1 MIIGNGLLASK
12 FREYKNSNVIIFASG
27 VSNSLETRDCE
38 FEREKKL
45 LLETLNKNSG
55 DIVYFGSCSQYD
67 PSLQSSAYVKHKIE
81 MESLIKNKRDNYYIL
96 RLAQVVGKAN
106 NQTFINYLYTE
117 IINNRKINVWKNA
130 SRNLISTN
138 LILDIASYIISNK
151 MYGDYNI
158 AYFYNENVLE
168 IVNCL
173 GEVLDKNVQ
182 VNVLEKGEEY
192 DIPLGKVEDILE
204 VIGVTRDKKT
214 YYIELL
220 KDFVEN

>member
-27 VSNSLETRDCE
+27 VSNSLETRDSE

-67 PSLQSSAYVKHKIE
+67 PSLESSAYVKHKIE

-138 LILDIASYIISNK
+138 LILDIASYIISNE

-158 AYFYNENVLE
+158 AYFDNENVLE
-168 IVNCL
+168 IVNYL

-182 VNVLEKGEEY
+182 MNILEKGEEY

-204 VIGVTRDKKT
+204 IVGVTRDKKK

>member
-27 VSNSLETRDCE
+27 VSNSLETRDSE
-38 FEREKKL
+38 FEREKIL

-67 PSLQSSAYVKHKIE
+67 PSLESSAYVKHKIE

-138 LILDIASYIISNK
+138 LILDIASYIISNE

-158 AYFYNENVLE
+158 AYFDNENVLE
-168 IVNCL
+168 IVNYL

-182 VNVLEKGEEY
+182 INLLEKGEEY

-204 VIGVTRDKKT
+204 IVGVTRDKKK

>member
-27 VSNSLETRDCE
+27 VSNSLETRDSE

-45 LLETLNKNSG
+45 LLETLNKNSD

-67 PSLQSSAYVKHKIE
+67 PSLESSAYVKHKIE

-138 LILDIASYIISNK
+138 LILDIASYIISNE

-158 AYFYNENVLE
+158 AYFNNENVLE
-168 IVNCL
+168 IVNYL

-182 VNVLEKGEEY
+182 MNILEKGEEY

-204 VIGVTRDKKT
+204 IIGVTRDKKK